1 MQQAAPEPAAGSPG
15 GPGAGAAGPRAGLLR
30 AFVASL
36 TGTSLE
42 WYDFA
47 VYSAAAALVF
57 GDLFFPSEDP
67 LTGTLLAFSTYAVG
81 YVSRPLGGIVFGR
94 LGDVVGRKKVLIA
107 TLVLIGVATFLIGV
121 LPTHST
127 IGPAA
132 PVALVVLR
140 FAQGVGV
147 GGEWGGAVLLS
158 SEFGDARRRGFWASA
173 AQVGPPAG
181 NLLANGVLA
190 ALGALLTEDQ
200 FMSWGWRV
208 AFLFSG
214 VLVGFGLWVRAKLE
228 ETPVFRALEAGASRP
243 EAPVREVL
251 TRQPRALAAAV
262 LSRVGPDVL
271 YALFTVFVLTYATDE
286 LGMSRGS
293 ALTAVLIG
301 SACQLFLIP
310 LAGALSDRV
319 DRRVLYG
326 VSAVAGGLWPFVF
339 FPMIHG
345 GGWGPLVVGVVVALV
360 LHSLMYGPQAAFVAE
375 QFSPR
380 LRSTGSSLA
389 YTLAG
394 IIGGAVAPL
403 LFTALLGAFDSW
415 VPIAA
420 YLAVAA
426 LVTVAGVAL
435 GRGPAEAEREDA
447 LLVGGRTAQDG
458 APRMDHGTGT
468 TADADTTKADTT
480 TKEEAHR

>member
-1 MQQAAPEPAAGSPG
+1 MLQDSPRGAPAAPVVTPNRS
-15 GPGAGAAGPRAGLLR
+15 GLVR
-30 AFVASL
+30 AFFASL
-36 TGTSLE
+36 TGTALE

-47 VYSAAAALVF
+47 VYSAASALVF

-94 LGDVVGRKKVLIA
+94 LGDVIGRKKVLIA
-107 TLVLIGVATFLIGV
+107 TLVLIGAATFLIGL
-121 LPTHST
+121 LPTHSS
-127 IGPAA
+127 IGAAA
-132 PVALVVLR
+132 PIALVVLR

-158 SEFGDARRRGFWASA
+158 SEFGDPKKRGFFASA

-200 FMSWGWRV
+200 FLSWGWRV
-208 AFLFSG
+208 AFLVSG
-214 VLVGFGLWVRAKLE
+214 VLVGFGLWIRAKLE
-228 ETPVFRALEAGASRP
+228 ETPVFKAMEAEQTRP

-251 TRQPRALAAAV
+251 TRQPRALIAAILA
-262 LSRVGPDVL
+262 RVAPDVL
-271 YALFTVFVLTYATDE
+271 YALFTVFVLTYATDK
-286 LGMSRGS
+286 LDMSRGS

-301 SACQLFLIP
+301 SSLQIFLIP

-319 DRRVLYG
+319 NRRLLYG
-326 VSAVAGGLWPFVF
+326 CSAVGAGVWPFVF
-339 FPMIHG
+339 FGMVDG
-345 GGWGPLVVGVVVALV
+345 GSWGLLVLGVIVALV

-394 IIGGAVAPL
+394 LVGGAIAPL
-403 LFTALLGAFDSW
+403 LFTALLGSFHSW
-415 VPIAA
+415 VPLAIYVAVTAA
-420 YLAVAA
+420 
-426 LVTVAGVAL
+426 VTVTGLLL
-435 GRGPAEAEREDA
+435 GRDAEAATDEDTE
-447 LLVGGRTAQDG
+447 LVAQATA
-458 APRMDHGTGT
+458 
-468 TADADTTKADTT
+468 
-480 TKEEAHR
+480 